1 MITERQLKK
10 VVENAGYKILNLE
23 AGRHFKLQVS
33 NPQGRTAKIVV
44 SNSPRS
50 QSHWPYFVLA
60 DIKRKMR

>member
-1 MITERQLKK
+1 MISERQIKK
-10 VVENAGYKILNLE
+10 VVESAGYRVSSIE
-23 AGRHFKLQVS
+23 AGRHFKVQVS
-33 NPQGRTAKIVV
+33 SPDGQTAKIVV